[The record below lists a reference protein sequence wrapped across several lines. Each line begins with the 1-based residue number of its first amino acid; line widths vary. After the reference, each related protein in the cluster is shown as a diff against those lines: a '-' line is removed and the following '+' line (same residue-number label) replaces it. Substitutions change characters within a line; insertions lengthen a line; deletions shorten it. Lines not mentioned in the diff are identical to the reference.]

1 MELFNMDQYP
11 DQDDILYLLSQT
23 VVVIDNYGNTY
34 LGYVD
39 YEDREWMLEGD
50 IIREGHEYLWHYPEK
65 FK

>member
-50 IIREGHEYLWHYPEK
+50 SVRDGYEYLWYYPEK